1 MASRPRAILFD
12 LDDTLISA
20 YGNPERAWVKVAG
33 EFAGSLPAVDAADL
47 ARDITRAAAVF
58 WSDEERHRIWR
69 HKLTDARRS
78 IVLQVFAARAIGDS
92 GLADVIAQ
100 RYSALRNEEMH
111 VFPGALEVLDALRGA
126 GVTLGLITNGSAAV
140 QREKI
145 SRFGLGPYFNHVQIE
160 GEHGFGKPEERSYRH
175 ALSCLGVGPHDAWI
189 VGDNLVWEVEAPQKL
204 GLHSVWFDGEQKG
217 LPVGSA
223 IKPDLIIHR
232 HNEILDRLAIRPDV

>member
-33 EFAGSLPAVDAADL
+33 EFAGNLPAVDAREL
-47 ARDITRAAAVF
+47 ARDITQAAAVF

-69 HKLTDARRS
+69 HKLTDARRT
-78 IVLQVFAARAIGDS
+78 IVMQVFAARAIGDA

-100 RYSALRNEEMH
+100 RYTALRHEDMH
-111 VFPGALEVLDALRGA
+111 VFPGVLDVLDALRGA
-126 GVTLGLITNGSAAV
+126 GLTLGLITNGSATV

-145 SRFGLGPYFNHVQIE
+145 SRFALAPYFSHVQIE
-160 GEHGFGKPEERSYRH
+160 GEHGFGKPDERSYRH
-175 ALSCLGVGPHDAWI
+175 ALSCLGVAPREAWI

-204 GLHSVWFDGEQKG
+204 GIHSIWFDGEHRG
-217 LPVGSA
+217 LPVGTG
-223 IKPDLIIHR
+223 IKPDLIIRR
-232 HNEILDRLAIRPDV
+232 HDELLERLAIRPGT